1 MRNRSKIKSM
11 LLLLAAIVMLSASAG
26 CGTSNS
32 SDSTAYWGDGS
43 STTGTYTI
51 SGKIV
56 SPVSLTPVQGMK
68 CTLESLSGSA
78 FYSSSGVTDSQGA
91 YSFTGVPAG
100 NCRLITKKDGNITDN
115 SYFTVTRDMV
125 INVMSLKQDEWTSV
139 MGIEHPYDS
148 TMAYVSAVIDHTGGG
163 TPPIPTSKDLKE
175 TGREG
180 VAVDLFSNSK
190 SKGSGYKSRCYMD
203 TNGKADWS
211 ATSTS
216 TRGVALFYK
225 VQPDDTYTMTAA
237 KTGKTFNNV
246 TNITPAKGEFTNY
259 LMSQQAGVSALPINI
274 VNNSGRTAWIMF
286 TGTNLAVDNNNI
298 SIAPGS
304 SQVFNLTSVS
314 AGRIYISYDKALS
327 SQDPDGA
334 NPSDPDYQTRFDK
347 LELTY
352 GCIMPGSNSG
362 EVNLTAVDFFSI
374 PLILETSIQGTTIE
388 HLTLAQN
395 QTATTLNTALGNLVS
410 QSSAAVIQS
419 ASTSETLR
427 ILSPCKA
434 PSPYPTFD
442 NLLNS
447 LSGSTF
453 TIAGTFFG
461 TPLQNYNYTGSFSG
475 NSITLSQNSTT
486 MVITQDSLMYNQTDL
501 TNHNGIY
508 TCNGSYTINGVTHN
522 VSDNDINAAVYRDL
536 ITGFNLGFVAPGSNN
551 SSGWWSQSPFVGS
564 YYNQYAQIIDN
575 LYPGAYGFPFTDRY
589 REVLANLGN
598 NSSGGID
605 GVTVTILND
614 TTSPPPFSFNGTVNP
629 QGPGDT
635 TFSMSID
642 AGASN
647 TNFASTQ
654 FTFNTQTYTGGN
666 SYLWPTTLQPQFPPP
681 ATSASINSI
690 PAVEGLNV
698 YDLQFSQVRSYQ
710 VIVNVSGGQV
720 QWAAISGGGGS
731 TWTSPVLYIGSV
743 LD

>member
-1 MRNRSKIKSM
+1 MRNRSKSKSI
-11 LLLLAAIVMLSASAG
+11 LLLLAAIITLSALAG

-32 SDSTAYWGDGS
+32 SDSMSYWGDGA
-43 STTGTYTI
+43 STAATYTI
-51 SGKIV
+51 SGRIV
-56 SPVSLTPVQGMK
+56 SPVSLDPVQGMT
-68 CTLESLSGSA
+68 CTLESVSGSV
-78 FYSSSGVTDSQGA
+78 FFSSSTVTDSQGA
-91 YSFTGVPAG
+91 YSFSGVPAAD
-100 NCRLITKKDGNITDN
+100 CRLVTKKYGNITDN
-115 SYFTVTRDMV
+115 SYFTVTRNMV
-125 INVMSLKQDEWTSV
+125 INVMSMKQDEWTSV

-180 VAVDLFSNSK
+180 VTVDLFSNSK
-190 SKGSGYKSRCYMD
+190 AKGSGYHSRGYINE
-203 TNGKADWS
+203 NGAVDWT

-225 VQPDDTYTMTAA
+225 VQPTDTYTMTAA
-237 KTGKTFNNV
+237 KTGKTFSNI
-246 TNITPAKGEFTNY
+246 TNIAPAKGEFTNY
-259 LMSQQAGVSALPINI
+259 LMYQQAGVSALPINI

-286 TGTNLAVDNNNI
+286 TGTNLSVDNNNI
-298 SIAPGS
+298 SIAPNS

-314 AGRIYISYDKALS
+314 AGRIYISYDQALS
-327 SQDPDGA
+327 SDDPDGA

-352 GCIMPGSNSG
+352 NCIMPGSNSG

-395 QTATTLNTALGNLVS
+395 QTATTLNTALSNLVS
-410 QSSAAVIQS
+410 QSASAVIQS
-419 ASTSETLR
+419 TSNSETLR
-427 ILSPCKA
+427 ILSPSKA

-442 NLLNS
+442 ALLNS
-447 LSGSTF
+447 LAGSSF
-453 TIAGTFFG
+453 TIAGTFYG
-461 TPLQNYNYTGSFSG
+461 TPLATYNYTGSCDA
-475 NSITLSQNSTT
+475 NSITLSQASTT
-486 MVITQDSLMYNQTDL
+486 MVIAKSSLMYDQTDL
-501 TNHNGIY
+501 INHNGIY
-508 TCNGSYTINGVTHN
+508 TCNGSYTINGVTHY

-551 SSGWWSQSPFVGS
+551 SSGWWSQTPFVGS

-605 GVTVTILND
+605 GVTVTILDD
-614 TTSPPPFSFNGTVNP
+614 TTSPPPFSFSGTVNP
-629 QGPGDT
+629 QGPGDA

-647 TNFASTQ
+647 TNFPNTQ
-654 FTFNTQTYTGGN
+654 FMFNTQTYTGGN
-666 SYLWPTTLQPQFPPP
+666 SYLWPTTLQPQFQPP

-698 YDLQFSQVRSYQ
+698 YDLVFSQVRSYQ
-710 VIVNVSGGQV
+710 VLVNVVNGQV

>member
-1 MRNRSKIKSM
+1 MRNRSKATSK
-11 LLLLAAIVMLSASAG
+11 LLLFAAIILLCALSG
-26 CGTSNS
+26 CSTSNS
-32 SDSTAYWGDGS
+32 SDSMSYWGDGS
-43 STTGTYTI
+43 STTATYTV
-51 SGKIV
+51 SGNIV
-56 SPVSLTPVQGMK
+56 SPVTLNPVQGMS
-68 CTLESLSGSA
+68 CTLESISGSA
-78 FYSSSGVTDSQGA
+78 SYSSSAVTDSQGA

-115 SYFTVTRDMV
+115 SYFTVTRNMV
-125 INVMSLKQDEWTSV
+125 INVMSLKQDEWTTV

-190 SKGSGYKSRCYMD
+190 AKGSGYQSRCYMNTD
-203 TNGKADWS
+203 GRADWN

-225 VQPDDTYTMTAA
+225 VQSNDTYTMTAA
-237 KTGKTFNNV
+237 KTGQTFNNV

-259 LMSQQAGVSALPINI
+259 LMYQQAGVSALPINI
-274 VNNSGRTAWIMF
+274 VNNSGSTAWIMF
-286 TGTNLAVDNNNI
+286 TGSNLVIDNNNV
-298 SIAPGS
+298 SIASGS

-314 AGRIYISYDKALS
+314 AGRIYVSYDTAIS
-327 SQDPDGA
+327 GDQPDGA
-334 NPSDPDYQTRFDK
+334 NPSDPNYYTRFDK

-352 GCIMPGSNSG
+352 GSIMPGSNSG

-395 QTATTLNTALGNLVS
+395 QTATTLNTALGNLVG
-410 QSSAAVIQS
+410 QSSAAIIQS
-419 ASTSETLR
+419 NPPGEILR
-427 ILSPCKA
+427 ILSPEKC
-434 PSPYPTFD
+434 PSPYSKFD
-442 NLLNS
+442 DLLNS
-447 LSGSTF
+447 LTGSTF
-453 TIAGTFFG
+453 TISGTFFG
-461 TPLQNYNYTGSFSG
+461 TPLATYNYTGSCSSD
-475 NSITLSQNSTT
+475 SITLSQSSTT
-486 MVITQDSLMYNQTDL
+486 MVITKDSLKYNQTDL

-536 ITGFNLGFVAPGSNN
+536 ITGFNLGFVATGSNN
-551 SSGWWSQSPFVGS
+551 SSGWWSQTPFVGS
-564 YYNQYAQIIDN
+564 SYNKYAQIIDN

-589 REVLANLGN
+589 RSVLANLGN

-605 GVTVTILND
+605 GITVTILND

-629 QGPGDT
+629 QGPGVT

-647 TNFASTQ
+647 TNFANTQ

-681 ATSASINSI
+681 PTSASINSI

-698 YDLQFSQVRSYQ
+698 YDLDFSQVRSYQ
-710 VIVNVSGGQV
+710 VLVNVVNGQV
-720 QWAAISGGGGS
+720 QWGAISGGGGS
-731 TWTSPVLYIGSV
+731 TWTAPVLYIGSV